1 MGATGYVTCVVH
13 KGRSPIK
20 YDIRTPY
27 QLSGADVCQP
37 PNYDIFLEVF
47 IRALVTRLKC
57 VVLRCSFRNEK
68 EKKFS
73 SHFDQN
79 KTCDSRCVL
88 ILKASSACNGSCIVV
103 VAFSGDDQTI

>member
-37 PNYDIFLEVF
+37 PNYDIFLGVF

-57 VVLRCSFRNEK
+57 VVLRCSFRYEK

-73 SHFDQN
+73 SHFGQH
-79 KTCDSRCVL
+79 KTR
-88 ILKASSACNGSCIVV
+88 CNGARSCL
-103 VAFSGDDQTI
+103 DN